1 MGYKAKIGQALQ
13 AFYHEKIPDK
23 IAEELPLLN
32 EFASRIR
39 AKDIFSNTDIV
50 FIQHHL
56 GPFIPKIDAMIEK
69 GLEKQRCWFIDIP
82 YSTNAKVRSE
92 LEKLQ
97 FPVDH
102 MALPFNDPIED
113 YDESQSARVSFLMLK
128 LAKRDISRR
137 LLVIDDG
144 AYFAR
149 FLRKLMLH
157 APELKQAFA
166 NACIVEQTTRGHR
179 FLLSYGEELAAFFN
193 VKMVSIAR
201 CKTKLK
207 LESPFI
213 GAAVARAIM
222 NSLKDSSLLQ
232 IRQIAIIGFGAVGEA
247 TVKQIAAKTKGSE
260 IDIVEVSK
268 QKLDKIRSLNKF
280 FPQNHFRGLRS
291 LDTTKRYELV
301 IGCTGYN
308 SFRIDQRDML
318 ADKAI
323 LVSGSSA
330 AVEFNRAGFVELADR
345 YPDDA
350 LMILDKEK
358 TRKRGIHATIK
369 LSLEGGRTAFFLN
382 AGFPANFDGKMECL
396 PLRVIQATHTLL
408 YAAAVQALRQKKA
421 GLNTINQ
428 KDDEWIFENALHQL

>member
-1 MGYKAKIGQALQ
+1 MGYKTKIEQALQ
-13 AFYHEKIPDK
+13 AFYHEQIPEKVAD
-23 IAEELPLLN
+23 ELPLLR
-32 EFASRIR
+32 AYAARIPNR
-39 AKDIFSNTDIV
+39 KIYDNTDAV

-56 GPFIPKIDAMIEK
+56 GPFIPKIVTMVEN
-69 GLEKQRCWFIDIP
+69 GLDKKHCWFIDIP
-82 YSTNAKVRSE
+82 YSTNAEVRST

-97 FPVDH
+97 FPADQ

-113 YDESQSARVSFLMLK
+113 YDENQSQRVSFLMLK
-128 LAKRDISRR
+128 LAKRDISRK

-149 FLRKLMLH
+149 FLRKLMFH

-201 CKTKLK
+201 CKTKIK
-207 LESPFI
+207 FESPFI

-222 NSLKDSSLLQ
+222 NSLKNTSLLQ
-232 IRQIAIIGFGAVGEA
+232 IRHIAVIGFGAVGEA
-247 TVKQIAAKTKGSE
+247 TVNQIAAKTHGSA

-268 QKLDKIRSLNKF
+268 QKLNKIRGLNKL
-280 FPQNHFRGLRS
+280 FPRNHFRGVRS

-345 YPDDA
+345 YPDDE
-350 LMILDKEK
+350 LMIREKEK
-358 TRKRGIHATIK
+358 TRKKGIHATIR
-369 LSLEGGRTAFFLN
+369 LSLEGGRTVSFLN

-396 PLRVIQATHTLL
+396 PMRMIQATHTLL
-408 YAAAVQALRQKKA
+408 YAAAVQVLEQQKS
-421 GLNTINQ
+421 GLSAINQ
-428 KDDEWIFENALHQL
+428 KDDEWIFENALNAL